1 IREAMDKASGVTPV
15 VAGVL
20 KNKLGNLTSAVA
32 LRMTF
37 MGMLS
42 KTERKRFTYRE
53 GLKKVAQMVLDILDK
68 ANIYKIGGADREI
81 DIIFPSPL
89 PENMMEK
96 LKEAQIKKELGVPT
110 EQVLRE
116 LGYEAVKES

>member
-1 IREAMDKASGVTPV
+1 
-15 VAGVL
+15 
-20 KNKLGNLTSAVA
+20 
-32 LRMTF
+32 
-37 MGMLS
+37 
-42 KTERKRFTYRE
+42 
-53 GLKKVAQMVLDILDK
+53 MVLAILDK
-68 ANIYKIGGADREI
+68 ANIYKNSEADREI

-116 LGYEAVKES
+116 LGYETTNQRDNSNQEVI

>member
-1 IREAMDKASGVTPV
+1 
-15 VAGVL
+15 
-20 KNKLGNLTSAVA
+20 
-32 LRMTF
+32 
-37 MGMLS
+37 
-42 KTERKRFTYRE
+42 
-53 GLKKVAQMVLDILDK
+53 MVLGILNK
-68 ANIYKIGGADREI
+68 ANIYKTDGMDREV

-116 LGYEAVKES
+116 LGYETRMQESKSK